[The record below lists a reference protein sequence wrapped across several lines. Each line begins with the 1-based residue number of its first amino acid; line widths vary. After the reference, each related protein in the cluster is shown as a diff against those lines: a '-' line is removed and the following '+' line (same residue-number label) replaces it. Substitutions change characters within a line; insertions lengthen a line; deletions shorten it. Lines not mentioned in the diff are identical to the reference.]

1 MRDVQYKVSYAIAAL
16 ADPEVHI
23 FDTHDEA
30 TDWIDNCI
38 QEQID
43 FAQGYG
49 ANGKLTV
56 REICEVHDDIMSL
69 MRFEEVF
76 P

>member
-1 MRDVQYKVSYAIAAL
+1 MRDVRYKVSYAIAAL
-16 ADPEVHI
+16 AEPEVRT

-30 TDWIDNCI
+30 TDWIDECI

-43 FAQGYG
+43 FAQND
-49 ANGKLTV
+49 ANGNLTV
-56 REICEVHDDIMSL
+56 REICEVRDDVMSL